1 MFHCCMNSDVPL
13 LYEFRCF
20 TVVWIQIL
28 DVPPLYEFRCFTVVW
43 IQILDVSLLYGYV
56 PLLYEF
62 RCFTVVWI
70 QILDVSLLYG
80 CSTVVW
86 IQWSCKVRKTLS
98 ACNVWCVN
106 LVNESVYSQTCLI
119 DYLLWEVRGQYNA
132 THQNVCKFY
141 IKKCI
146 KL

>member
-1 MFHCCMNSDVPL
+1 MFHFCMDSDFRCSTVVWIQMFHCCINSDFRCSTVVWIQMFHCCMNSD
-13 LYEFRCF
+13 
-20 TVVWIQIL
+20 
-28 DVPPLYEFRCFTVVW
+28 FRCFTVVW

-80 CSTVVW
+80 CSAVVW

-106 LVNESVYSQTCLI
+106 LVNESVYSQTCPI
-119 DYLLWEVRGQYNA
+119 DLPVMGGPWS
-132 THQNVCKFY
+132 
-141 IKKCI
+141 I
-146 KL
+146 